1 MRELLDELKHVN
13 GELEAPTKLEGLK
26 GVVSKLWNESFFM
39 RAKYV
44 ADTCATLLAVC
55 GERLIVQ
62 LRVNIERLMKALRRV
77 ERAESEYTGGSHVKH
92 LEKEATVKARVRLV
106 AWVHARMYTEVLKTA
121 KELTNTQGN
130 DVPLDSMYDQL
141 NDMKTDALA
150 VALAA
155 FLKAMK
161 LYRQR
166 HNEVFIQPFSDYE
179 NSTFPDQVDKLDR
192 QKVN

>member
-39 RAKYV
+39 GAKYV

-166 HNEVFIQPFSDYE
+166 HNEEFIQPFSDYE